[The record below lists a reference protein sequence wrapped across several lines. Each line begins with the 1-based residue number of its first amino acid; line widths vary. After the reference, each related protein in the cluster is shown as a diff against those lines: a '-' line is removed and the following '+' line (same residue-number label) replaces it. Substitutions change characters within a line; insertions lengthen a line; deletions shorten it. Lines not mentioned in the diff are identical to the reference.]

1 MSSAEA
7 TNTLAKPSSRRR
19 KASILVSDNL
29 LPQYLSLFRTLRGT
43 TLTRNAGS
51 SCSCLGMDGTGE
63 GRFFKR
69 CDRATVRLRKTFQRL
84 HCLHLFWVIFGMFWE
99 SFALFC
105 LHKTLQQKCL
115 SRKKIL
121 LESLGEGSQQGHQ
134 IL

>member
-43 TLTRNAGS
+43 TLTRNAGF

-63 GRFFKR
+63 DKVFKR

-99 SFALFC
+99 SFALFFC
-105 LHKTLQQKCL
+105 AKL
-115 SRKKIL
+115 SNKNVCRAKKIL
-121 LESLGEGSQQGHQ
+121 LESLGEGLQQCHQ